1 MDNNLDILRFT
12 DFVRL
17 DFFLANID
25 ARRERKQQKRS
36 VKGRPKFKEKR
47 LSYGLSE
54 PN

>member
-17 DFFLANID
+17 DFSNID

>member
-17 DFFLANID
+17 DNID